1 MKTHFTVTHEQVST
15 RLPEKHSQNLTF
27 KTKLILVLG
36 VMLGTFFINPLQ
48 AQTEAVS
55 KTSNSVQESIV
66 KGLVSDEDGPLLGV
80 NILLKGTSTGTFS
93 DKNGGFTFPKALKKG
108 DVLVFT
114 FMGYDTKEMK
124 IIENL
129 TFLKVELT
137 SDLLEIL
144 GALDSEKPYKS
155 KRSN

>member
-1 MKTHFTVTHEQVST
+1 MKTHFTATQDQLSIG
-15 RLPEKHSQNLTF
+15 LPEKHSQHLKFRTR
-27 KTKLILVLG
+27 LLLVLG
-36 VMLGTFFINPLQ
+36 VILSTFFINPLQ
-48 AQTEAVS
+48 AQTEAVN
-55 KTSNSVQESIV
+55 KTSNSTQDGIV
-66 KGLVSDEDGPLLGV
+66 KGVVSDEDGPLLGV

-93 DKNGGFTFPKALKKG
+93 DKNGEFTFPKALKKG

-114 FMGYDTKEMK
+114 FMGYDTKELK